1 MPSEFVKQTSFANIY
16 RDIYTERQ
24 LIAIFF
30 FKNLLYLKKKRTKS
44 LHLTL
49 SKRDKIFQWGS
60 SCMKEIISSVK
71 RIEFRFQDFLLHV
84 NGALWFYLCKAINTS
99 CLIEESTFLFV
110 NWFSSDWFFLT
121 FYIFFFLSKYM
132 IKSHL
137 ACIILLNVGLR
148 SSKLQKWRQ
157 SHTFYLI

>member
-24 LIAIFF
+24 LIANFF

-99 CLIEESTFLFV
+99 CLLEESTFLFV

-121 FYIFFFLSKYM
+121 FYIY
-132 IKSHL
+132 
-137 ACIILLNVGLR
+137 N
-148 SSKLQKWRQ
+148 SS
-157 SHTFYLI
+157 FYQNIWLKAT